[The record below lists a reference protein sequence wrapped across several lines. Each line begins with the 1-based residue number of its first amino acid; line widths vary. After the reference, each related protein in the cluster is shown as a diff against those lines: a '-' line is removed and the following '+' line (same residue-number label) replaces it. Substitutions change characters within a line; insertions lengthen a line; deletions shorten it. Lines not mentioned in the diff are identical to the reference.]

1 MDTTLDKT
9 LDRFKK
15 SYREL
20 FPGLVPLF
28 ILAHFMHHIPGFIIQ
43 TVQPSIRDYF
53 GLDYLQT
60 TTLTGVYNASYGVSN
75 LVAGWL
81 SGNRVATRVL
91 ITVGVAGVAVFG
103 LLVGISI
110 NYSMMLVALLIMG
123 LLGGGYHPSASP
135 LLADT
140 VPLEKRGQILGMH
153 QVGGTLANVLTPL
166 LTAAVVTLFGLFMPF
181 NATWRGPF
189 IVLTIPS
196 IAFGV
201 YLYFLLKRRHLGGI
215 AAKAE
220 TATFS
225 IRINKRGYL
234 RRMIALV
241 TLGSAVQ
248 VFVFS
253 TISVIPL
260 LVTDQYLGS
269 EQAGAAFLALAHFAG
284 IFAGPVGGYLSDRY
298 GNVPIMLAV
307 SLTAGPVIILL
318 SLGTYWWLL
327 PIALIAM
334 GTCMYVAMPLSEVYV
349 ISNAKENNR
358 STILGIYYA
367 ASRGGPGILMPVIGQ
382 LIDQYGFS
390 TTFAWTGAV
399 LFAITLVCSLLLWGT
414 RD

>member
-1 MDTTLDKT
+1 MDTTLNKT
-9 LDRFKK
+9 VNRFKK

-43 TVQPSIRDYF
+43 SVQPTIRDYF
-53 GLDYLQT
+53 GLDYLQI
-60 TTLTGVYNASYGVSN
+60 TTLNGVYNASYGASN

-81 SGNRVATRVL
+81 SGERIATRVL
-91 ITVGVAGVAVFG
+91 ISVGVAGVAVFG
-103 LLVGISI
+103 LIVGVSI
-110 NYSMMLVALLIMG
+110 NYLMMLIALLIMG
-123 LLGGGYHPSASP
+123 ILGGGYHPSASP

-140 VPLEKRGQILGMH
+140 VPQEKRGQILGTH

-181 NATWRGPF
+181 NATWRSPF

-196 IAFGV
+196 IAFGI
-201 YLYFLLKRRHLGGI
+201 YLYFLFKRRNLGGI
-215 AAKAE
+215 SAKTE
-220 TATFS
+220 KETFS
-225 IRINKRGYL
+225 IRINQRGYL

-260 LVTDQYLGS
+260 LVTDQYLSS

-284 IFAGPVGGYLSDRY
+284 IFAGPLGGYLSDRY
-298 GNVPIMLAV
+298 GNVPIMLIV
-307 SLTAGPVIILL
+307 SLAAGPIIVLL

-327 PIALIAM
+327 PIVLIAM

-367 ASRGGPGILMPVIGQ
+367 ASRGGPGVVMPIIGQ

-390 TTFAWTGAV
+390 TTFAWIGAA